1 MKQNPLFC
9 FSLDS
14 LHMGA
19 SLLRS
24 AHPLPSA
31 FSFVSS
37 LFTLELPGADGCSP
51 LSGFDNIM
59 AYLFFC
65 SHLV

>member
-14 LHMGA
+14 LHVGA
-19 SLLRS
+19 SLLGS
-24 AHPLPSA
+24 ARPLPSG
-31 FSFVSS
+31 FSFLSS
-37 LFTLELPGADGCSP
+37 LFTLELPGADGCS
-51 LSGFDNIM
+51 LLLGFDNIM

-65 SHLV
+65 SQLV